1 MIKGIVKLPVIVSQ
15 LRYRL
20 AVTNIFKINLTMNE
34 IEKLKE
40 LYHKTLSKKDK
51 AYIEGLCATYYVKLN
66 KNCSSCYSDAI
77 LILIKKI
84 TEENL
89 PKKETATDSRKYI
102 LKSGVDVWFGSIRV
116 NAVTLT
122 DELAEKIIAK
132 GFPVRYFEKYEKQ

>member
-1 MIKGIVKLPVIVSQ
+1 MKD
-15 LRYRL
+15 
-20 AVTNIFKINLTMNE
+20 

-40 LYHKTLSKKDK
+40 LYRNKSLSKKDK
-51 AYIEGLCATYYVKLN
+51 AYIEGLCSTYDVKLN
-66 KNCSSCYSDAI
+66 KKCSSCYSDAI

-89 PKKETATDSRKYI
+89 PKKETATTDNRKYI

-132 GFPVRYFEKYEKQ
+132 GFPVRYFDKYE

>member
-1 MIKGIVKLPVIVSQ
+1 
-15 LRYRL
+15 
-20 AVTNIFKINLTMNE
+20 MNE

-40 LYHKTLSKKDK
+40 IYRNKTLSKKDK
-51 AYIEGLCATYYVKLN
+51 AYIEGLCSTYDVKIN

-89 PKKETATDSRKYI
+89 PKKETATATTDNRKYI

-122 DELAEKIIAK
+122 DDLAEKIIAR
-132 GFPVRYFEKYEKQ
+132 GFPTRYFEKIEK

>member
-1 MIKGIVKLPVIVSQ
+1 
-15 LRYRL
+15 
-20 AVTNIFKINLTMNE
+20 MNE

-40 LYHKTLSKKDK
+40 LYRNKTLSKKDK
-51 AYIEGLCATYYVKLN
+51 AYIEGLCSTYDVKLN
-66 KNCSSCYSDAI
+66 KKCSSCYSDAI

-89 PKKETATDSRKYI
+89 PKKETATTDNRKYI

-122 DELAEKIIAK
+122 DDLAQRIIAR
-132 GFPVRYFEKYEKQ
+132 GFPTRYFEKFEK

>member
-1 MIKGIVKLPVIVSQ
+1 
-15 LRYRL
+15 
-20 AVTNIFKINLTMNE
+20 MNE

-40 LYHKTLSKKDK
+40 IYKKKTLSKATFSKKDK
-51 AYIEGLCATYYVKLN
+51 TYIEGLCSDYDVKLN
-66 KNCSSCYSDAI
+66 KKCSSCYSDAI

-89 PKKETATDSRKYI
+89 PKKETATTDSRKYI

-122 DELAEKIIAK
+122 DDLAERIIAR
-132 GFPVRYFEKYEKQ
+132 GFPTRYFEKFE

>member
-1 MIKGIVKLPVIVSQ
+1 
-15 LRYRL
+15 
-20 AVTNIFKINLTMNE
+20 MNE

-40 LYHKTLSKKDK
+40 LYRSKSLSKKDK
-51 AYIEGLCATYYVKLN
+51 AYIEGLCTAYDVKLN
-66 KNCSSCYSDAI
+66 KKCSSCYSDAI

-89 PKKETATDSRKYI
+89 PKKETATTDNRKYI

-122 DELAEKIIAK
+122 DELAEKIIAM
-132 GFPVRYFEKYEKQ
+132 GFPTRYFDKYEK

>member
-1 MIKGIVKLPVIVSQ
+1 
-15 LRYRL
+15 
-20 AVTNIFKINLTMNE
+20 MND

-40 LYHKTLSKKDK
+40 LYRNKSLSKKDK
-51 AYIEGLCATYYVKLN
+51 TYIEMLCATYYIKLN
-66 KNCSSCYSDAI
+66 KKCSSCYSDAI

-89 PKKETATDSRKYI
+89 PKKETSTTDNRKYI

-122 DELAEKIIAK
+122 DELAQRIIAM
-132 GFPVRYFEKYEKQ
+132 GFPTHDFEKYEQ

>member
-1 MIKGIVKLPVIVSQ
+1 
-15 LRYRL
+15 
-20 AVTNIFKINLTMNE
+20 MNE

-40 LYHKTLSKKDK
+40 IYKKKTLSKATLSKKDK
-51 AYIEGLCATYYVKLN
+51 AYIEGLCSTYDVKLN
-66 KNCSSCYSDAI
+66 KKCSSCYSDAI

-89 PKKETATDSRKYI
+89 PKKETKTTDNRKYI

-122 DELAEKIIAK
+122 DELAQRIIAR
-132 GFPVRYFEKYEKQ
+132 GFPTRYFEKFEK

>member
-1 MIKGIVKLPVIVSQ
+1 
-15 LRYRL
+15 
-20 AVTNIFKINLTMNE
+20 MNE

-40 LYHKTLSKKDK
+40 IYRKKTLSKATFSKKDK
-51 AYIEGLCATYYVKLN
+51 AYIEGLCTDYDVKLN
-66 KNCSSCYSDAI
+66 KNCSSCYTDAI

-89 PKKETATDSRKYI
+89 PKKETATTDNRKYI

-132 GFPVRYFEKYEKQ
+132 GFPTRYFDKYE

>member
-1 MIKGIVKLPVIVSQ
+1 MKD
-15 LRYRL
+15 
-20 AVTNIFKINLTMNE
+20 

-51 AYIEGLCATYYVKLN
+51 AYIEGLCSNYDVKLN
-66 KNCSSCYSDAI
+66 KKCSSCYSDAI

-89 PKKETATDSRKYI
+89 PKKETATDKRKYI

-122 DELAEKIIAK
+122 DELAERIIAR
-132 GFPVRYFEKYEKQ
+132 GFPTRYFEKYE

>member
-1 MIKGIVKLPVIVSQ
+1 
-15 LRYRL
+15 
-20 AVTNIFKINLTMNE
+20 MND

-40 LYHKTLSKKDK
+40 LYLNKTLSKKDK
-51 AYIEGLCATYYVKLN
+51 AYIEGLCTDYDVKLN
-66 KNCSSCYSDAI
+66 RKCSSCYSDAI

-89 PKKETATDSRKYI
+89 PKNETETATIDSRKYI

-122 DELAEKIIAK
+122 DDLAQRIIAM
-132 GFPVRYFEKYEKQ
+132 GFPTRYFEKYEK

>member
-1 MIKGIVKLPVIVSQ
+1 
-15 LRYRL
+15 
-20 AVTNIFKINLTMNE
+20 MNE

-40 LYHKTLSKKDK
+40 LYRNKSLSKKDK
-51 AYIEGLCATYYVKLN
+51 TYIEELCTAYDVKLN
-66 KNCSSCYSDAI
+66 KKCSSCYSDAI

-89 PKKETATDSRKYI
+89 PKKETATTDDRKYI

-122 DELAEKIIAK
+122 DELAEKIIAR
-132 GFPVRYFEKYEKQ
+132 GFPTRYFDKYE

>member
-1 MIKGIVKLPVIVSQ
+1 MKD
-15 LRYRL
+15 
-20 AVTNIFKINLTMNE
+20 

-40 LYHKTLSKKDK
+40 IYHKTLSKKDK
-51 AYIEGLCATYYVKLN
+51 AYIEGLCSTYDIKLN
-66 KNCSSCYSDAI
+66 KKCSSCYSDAI

-89 PKKETATDSRKYI
+89 PKKETATDNRKYI

-122 DELAEKIIAK
+122 DDLAKKIIAR
-132 GFPVRYFEKYEKQ
+132 GFPTRYFEKYE

>member
-1 MIKGIVKLPVIVSQ
+1 
-15 LRYRL
+15 
-20 AVTNIFKINLTMNE
+20 MNE

-40 LYHKTLSKKDK
+40 IYKKKTLSKATLSKKDK
-51 AYIEGLCATYYVKLN
+51 AYIEGLCTNYDVKLN
-66 KNCSSCYSDAI
+66 KKCSSCYSDAI

-89 PKKETATDSRKYI
+89 PKKETETAIMDSRKYI

-122 DELAEKIIAK
+122 DELAQKIIAK
-132 GFPVRYFEKYEKQ
+132 GFPTRYFEKYEKQ

>member
-1 MIKGIVKLPVIVSQ
+1 
-15 LRYRL
+15 
-20 AVTNIFKINLTMNE
+20 MND

-40 LYHKTLSKKDK
+40 LYRNKSLSKKDK
-51 AYIEGLCATYYVKLN
+51 AYIEMLCATYYIKLN
-66 KNCSSCYSDAI
+66 KKCSSCYSDAI

-89 PKKETATDSRKYI
+89 PKKETATTDNRKYI

-122 DELAEKIIAK
+122 DELAERIIAR
-132 GFPVRYFEKYEKQ
+132 GFPTRYFDKYE

>member
-1 MIKGIVKLPVIVSQ
+1 
-15 LRYRL
+15 
-20 AVTNIFKINLTMNE
+20 MNE

-40 LYHKTLSKKDK
+40 LYRSKNLSKKDK
-51 AYIEGLCATYYVKLN
+51 TYIEGLCSNYDVKLN
-66 KNCSSCYSDAI
+66 KKCSSCYSDAI

-89 PKKETATDSRKYI
+89 PKKETETATTDNRKYI

-122 DELAEKIIAK
+122 DDLAERIIAR
-132 GFPVRYFEKYEKQ
+132 GFPIHYFDKYE

>member
-1 MIKGIVKLPVIVSQ
+1 
-15 LRYRL
+15 
-20 AVTNIFKINLTMNE
+20 MNE

-40 LYHKTLSKKDK
+40 LYRNKILSKKDK
-51 AYIEGLCATYYVKLN
+51 TYIEMLCATYYVKLN
-66 KNCSSCYSDAI
+66 KKCSSCYSDAI

-89 PKKETATDSRKYI
+89 PKKETATTDNRKYI

-122 DELAEKIIAK
+122 DDLAQKIIAR
-132 GFPVRYFEKYEKQ
+132 GFPTHYFDKYEK

>member
-1 MIKGIVKLPVIVSQ
+1 MKD
-15 LRYRL
+15 
-20 AVTNIFKINLTMNE
+20 

-51 AYIEGLCATYYVKLN
+51 AYIEGLCSNYDVKLN
-66 KNCSSCYSDAI
+66 KKCSSCYSDAI

-89 PKKETATDSRKYI
+89 PKKETATDKRKYI

-122 DELAEKIIAK
+122 DELAKKIIAR
-132 GFPVRYFEKYEKQ
+132 GFPTRYIDKIEK

>member
-1 MIKGIVKLPVIVSQ
+1 
-15 LRYRL
+15 
-20 AVTNIFKINLTMNE
+20 MNE

-40 LYHKTLSKKDK
+40 IYRKKTLSKATLSKKDK
-51 AYIEGLCATYYVKLN
+51 AYIEELCTEYDVKLN

-89 PKKETATDSRKYI
+89 PKKETTTATTDNRKYI
-102 LKSGVDVWFGSIRV
+102 LKSGVDVWFGSVRV

-122 DELAEKIIAK
+122 DDLAEKIIAR
-132 GFPVRYFEKYEKQ
+132 GFPTRYFEKFEK

>member
-1 MIKGIVKLPVIVSQ
+1 
-15 LRYRL
+15 
-20 AVTNIFKINLTMNE
+20 MNE

-40 LYHKTLSKKDK
+40 IYKKKTLSKATLSKKDK
-51 AYIEGLCATYYVKLN
+51 TYIEGLCTDYDVKLN
-66 KNCSSCYSDAI
+66 KKCSSCYSDAI

-89 PKKETATDSRKYI
+89 PKKETATTDNRKYI

-122 DELAEKIIAK
+122 DELAEKIIAR
-132 GFPVRYFEKYEKQ
+132 GFPTRYFDKYEK

>member
-1 MIKGIVKLPVIVSQ
+1 MKD
-15 LRYRL
+15 
-20 AVTNIFKINLTMNE
+20 

-40 LYHKTLSKKDK
+40 LYRNKTLSKKDK
-51 AYIEGLCATYYVKLN
+51 TYIEELCTAYDVHLN
-66 KNCSSCYSDAI
+66 KKCSSCYSDAI

-89 PKKETATDSRKYI
+89 PKKETETATTDDRKYI

-122 DELAEKIIAK
+122 DELAQKIITR
-132 GFPVRYFEKYEKQ
+132 GFPVRYFEKYEK

>member
-1 MIKGIVKLPVIVSQ
+1 
-15 LRYRL
+15 
-20 AVTNIFKINLTMNE
+20 MNE

-40 LYHKTLSKKDK
+40 IYKKKTLSKATLSKKDK
-51 AYIEGLCATYYVKLN
+51 AYIEGLCSTYDVKLN
-66 KNCSSCYSDAI
+66 KKCSSCYSDAI

-89 PKKETATDSRKYI
+89 PKTETATTDNRKYI

-122 DELAEKIIAK
+122 DDLAERIIAR
-132 GFPVRYFEKYEKQ
+132 GFPTRYFDKYEK

>member
-1 MIKGIVKLPVIVSQ
+1 
-15 LRYRL
+15 
-20 AVTNIFKINLTMNE
+20 MNE

-40 LYHKTLSKKDK
+40 IYKKKTLSKATLSKKDK
-51 AYIEGLCATYYVKLN
+51 AYIEGLCSTYDVKLN

-89 PKKETATDSRKYI
+89 PKKETTTDSRKYI

-122 DELAEKIIAK
+122 DDLAKRIIAK
-132 GFPVRYFEKYEKQ
+132 GFPTRYFEKFEK

>member
-1 MIKGIVKLPVIVSQ
+1 
-15 LRYRL
+15 
-20 AVTNIFKINLTMNE
+20 MNE

-40 LYHKTLSKKDK
+40 LYRNKSLSKKDK
-51 AYIEGLCATYYVKLN
+51 AYIEGLCSTYDVKLN
-66 KNCSSCYSDAI
+66 KKCSSCYSDAI

-89 PKKETATDSRKYI
+89 PKKETATTDNRKYI

-122 DELAEKIIAK
+122 DDLAEKIIAR
-132 GFPVRYFEKYEKQ
+132 GFPVRYFEKIEK

>member
-1 MIKGIVKLPVIVSQ
+1 
-15 LRYRL
+15 
-20 AVTNIFKINLTMNE
+20 MND

-40 LYHKTLSKKDK
+40 LYRNKTLSKNDK
-51 AYIEGLCATYYVKLN
+51 TYIEMLCATYYVKLN
-66 KNCSSCYSDAI
+66 KKCSSCYTDAI

-89 PKKETATDSRKYI
+89 PKKETATTDNKKYI

-122 DELAEKIIAK
+122 DELAERIIAK
-132 GFPVRYFEKYEKQ
+132 GFPVRYFDKYE

>member
-1 MIKGIVKLPVIVSQ
+1 
-15 LRYRL
+15 
-20 AVTNIFKINLTMNE
+20 MND

-40 LYHKTLSKKDK
+40 IYKKRTLSKATLSKKDK
-51 AYIEGLCATYYVKLN
+51 AYIEGLCTEYDVKLN
-66 KNCSSCYSDAI
+66 KKCSSCYSDAI

-89 PKKETATDSRKYI
+89 PKKETTATTDNRKYI

-132 GFPVRYFEKYEKQ
+132 GFPTHYFEKYE

>member
-1 MIKGIVKLPVIVSQ
+1 
-15 LRYRL
+15 
-20 AVTNIFKINLTMNE
+20 MNE

-40 LYHKTLSKKDK
+40 LYRNKSLSKKDK
-51 AYIEGLCATYYVKLN
+51 TYIEELCTAYDVHLN
-66 KNCSSCYSDAI
+66 KKCSSCYSDAI

-89 PKKETATDSRKYI
+89 PKKETATTDDRKYI

-122 DELAEKIIAK
+122 DDLAQRIIAM
-132 GFPVRYFEKYEKQ
+132 GFPVRYFDKYEK